1 MPPVDPNLVE
11 VYTFRRLAAGVE
23 FLLLRRRD
31 DDFMG
36 GTWHPVSGGI
46 EPGES
51 AYVAAQRELFEEA
64 SLTPQKL
71 WNINSV
77 HAFYTATYDRVFCT
91 VAFVAEVDPE
101 AEVKLSH
108 EHTDLRWI
116 KQEDLIDALMWP
128 GQKVHARELLEHI
141 VTPSHIE
148 PYLRIALQGSD

>member
-1 MPPVDPNLVE
+1 MPPIDPNLVE
-11 VYTFRRLAAGVE
+11 VYTFRRLEERVE

-46 EPGES
+46 EPGEA

-64 SLTPQKL
+64 HLTPQKL

-91 VAFVAEVDPE
+91 IAFAAEVDPQ
-101 AEVKLSH
+101 AQVKLSE

-116 KQEDLIDALMWP
+116 PADALVESLMWP
-128 GQKVHARELLEHI
+128 GQQAHARELLEHI
-141 VTPSHIE
+141 LTPSRIE
-148 PYLRIALQGSD
+148 PHLRIAL